1 MIDIH
6 LSSLNRSA
14 GQILPDL
21 PGLFA
26 ATPPKRTARG
36 RDRDALVIHISPIGT
51 DEALSTN
58 RIADLLN
65 AAAERFYKSAGSIT
79 SALTEAADFLNTY
92 FIDIN
97 KNLYPSKAPCTAG
110 LNILVIRGDL
120 FFNACAGQSACLI
133 VRPGG
138 VEKFGGDTA
147 AQTGLGVGRSV
158 QLRFAQSTLLPG
170 DILLFSPTIP
180 AGWTES
186 VLPQTSGL
194 GFEEMYKSAGAGRRT
209 GCICRNYPDNTRQ
222 GAACPS
228 PDVAGSGHTPHSQ
241 RTGNRIA
248 IWLDQA

>member
-36 RDRDALVIHISPIGT
+36 RDRDALMIHLSPIGT
-51 DEALSTN
+51 DEALSAN

-133 VRPGG
+133 VRPGEWRNSG
-138 VEKFGGDTA
+138 EIQPPKPVWGWA
-147 AQTGLGVGRSV
+147 ALCNYASLNQRYSPGIFSS
-158 QLRFAQSTLLPG
+158 FLL
-170 DILLFSPTIP
+170 
-180 AGWTES
+180 
-186 VLPQTSGL
+186 
-194 GFEEMYKSAGAGRRT
+194 
-209 GCICRNYPDNTRQ
+209 
-222 GAACPS
+222 
-228 PDVAGSGHTPHSQ
+228 
-241 RTGNRIA
+241 
-248 IWLDQA
+248 